1 MTDEGK
7 ARERGPYASNLHITR
22 AKMDQAGETVAEEDQ
37 DPEEILWRHS
47 TAHNLMLGASPKK
60 KGQYE
65 GKNRG

>member
-1 MTDEGK
+1 
-7 ARERGPYASNLHITR
+7 
-22 AKMDQAGETVAEEDQ
+22 MDQAGETVAEEDQ

>member
-22 AKMDQAGETVAEEDQ
+22 ARMDQAGETVAEEDQ
-37 DPEEILWRHS
+37 DSEGMLWRHS
-47 TAHNLMLGASPKK
+47 TAHNLILGTLPK
-60 KGQYE
+60 KGQFE